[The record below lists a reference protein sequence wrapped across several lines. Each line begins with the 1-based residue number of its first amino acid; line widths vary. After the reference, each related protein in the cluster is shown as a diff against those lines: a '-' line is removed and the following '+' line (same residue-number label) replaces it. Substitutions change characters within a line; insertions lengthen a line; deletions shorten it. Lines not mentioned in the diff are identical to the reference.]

1 MYKVRLFDE
10 GWSAKYWSNQWN
22 TWFPCQDLVVG
33 NIPNTKERSH
43 QPTSD
48 CNALCSSKQ
57 GVKYSVL
64 LFICFNCLKISLLFY
79 VCLHFC
85 ICVCVLCARLVPKA
99 ARRGCQIPRNWSDR
113 RLWAAMWMLAT
124 TQSAARRA
132 AGTLADELLSSL
144 IWSYFIK
151 RKWTKTWWQAPRR
164 HTCLSF
170 LCTCVG
176 WGWGAYA
183 CRDQYQ
189 TSSSTAPTYVLRH
202 GPPLTWS

>member
-48 CNALCSSKQ
+48 CNAPCSSKQ

-64 LFICFNCLKISLLFY
+64 LFICYNCLKISLLFY

-85 ICVCVLCARLVPKA
+85 ICVCVYYVHAWCP
-99 ARRGCQIPRNWSDR
+99 RRPEEGVRSPGTGVTGGCEPSCGCWQPHSP
-113 RLWAAMWMLAT
+113 LQEEL
-124 TQSAARRA
+124 QVL
-132 AGTLADELLSSL
+132 LADELLSSL
-144 IWSYFIK
+144 IEVIS
-151 RKWTKTWWQAPRR
+151 
-164 HTCLSF
+164 
-170 LCTCVG
+170 
-176 WGWGAYA
+176 
-183 CRDQYQ
+183 
-189 TSSSTAPTYVLRH
+189 
-202 GPPLTWS
+202 